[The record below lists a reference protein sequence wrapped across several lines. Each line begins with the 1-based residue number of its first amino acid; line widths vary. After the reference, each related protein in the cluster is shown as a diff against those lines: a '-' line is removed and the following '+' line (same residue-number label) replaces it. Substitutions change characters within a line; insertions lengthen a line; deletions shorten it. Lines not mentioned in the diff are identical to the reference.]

1 LLSLWNK
8 DAVPIMNND
17 TTQPNDYK
25 TWAEF
30 ISNKIKLA
38 QTNAVFKVNT
48 EMLTLY
54 WEIGNSIIEKQNQ
67 NGWGGK
73 VIDLL
78 ATDLGKNFPDNSGF
92 SVRNLKYMRAF
103 AEAYPQFP
111 MVQVPLAQSKNEF
124 VKVPLAQITWYHH
137 ISLLAKVKD
146 TTERAYYIVETAKNE
161 WSRDVMLL
169 QIQSKLYERD
179 GKALNNFER
188 TLPDYQSD
196 LAKSIFKDPYNFDFL
211 MLSRK
216 AKEIEIENLL
226 TQKITDFLLELGKG
240 FAFVGRQYAVE
251 VDNTDYKIDLLFYH
265 TVLHAYVVIEL
276 KAGEFLPEYVSKLNF
291 YISAIDD
298 KLKTPAD
305 EPTIGLLLCASKS
318 NVKVEYAMR
327 GITKPL
333 GIASYELE
341 QLVKENIDKLDQLDN
356 E

>member
-1 LLSLWNK
+1 MSNEITNH
-8 DAVPIMNND
+8 PE
-17 TTQPNDYK
+17 YK

-30 ISNKIKLA
+30 ITDKIKVA
-38 QTNAVFKVNT
+38 QTKVALKVNT

-67 NGWGGK
+67 NGWGSK

-78 ATDLGKNFPDNSGF
+78 AVDLAEIFPDNSGF
-92 SVRNLKYMRAF
+92 SVRNLKYMKSF
-103 AEAYPQFP
+103 AKAYPQFP
-111 MVQVPLAQSKNEF
+111 IVQVPLAQSKTEF
-124 VKVPLAQITWYHH
+124 MQVPLAQITWYHH
-137 ISLLAKVKD
+137 ISLLTKVKE
-146 TTERAYYIVETAKNE
+146 TSERAFYIIETAKNE

-169 QIQSKLYERD
+169 QIRSRSYERD
-179 GKALNNFER
+179 GKALNNFES

-216 AKEIEIENLL
+216 VKEVEIENLL

-240 FAFVGRQYAVE
+240 FAFVGKQYVVE
-251 VDNTDYKIDLLFYH
+251 VDNTAYKIDLLFYH
-265 TVLHAYVVIEL
+265 TILHAYVVIEL

-298 KLKTPAD
+298 KLKTPTD

-318 NVKVEYAMR
+318 NIKVEYAMR
-327 GITKPL
+327 GLDKPL
-333 GIASYELE
+333 GVASYELE
-341 QLVKENIDKLDQLDN
+341 QLVKENIDKLN
-356 E
+356 EKGSLT

>member
-1 LLSLWNK
+1 MSSE
-8 DAVPIMNND
+8 I
-17 TTQPNDYK
+17 TQHHDYK

-30 ISNKIKLA
+30 IFDKIKLA
-38 QTNAVFKVNT
+38 QTKAAFKVNA

-54 WEIGNSIIEKQNQ
+54 WEIGNSILEKQSQ
-67 NGWGGK
+67 NGWGSK

-78 ATDLGKNFPDNSGF
+78 ASDLAKNFPDNSGF
-92 SVRNLKYMRAF
+92 SVRNLKYMRSF

-111 MVQVPLAQSKNEF
+111 IVQVPLAQSKNEF
-124 VKVPLAQITWYHH
+124 VQVPLAQITWYHH

-146 TTERAYYIVETAKNE
+146 TTERAFYIAETAKNE

-179 GKALNNFER
+179 GKALNNFEN

-216 AKEIEIENLL
+216 AKEVEIENLL

-240 FAFVGRQYAVE
+240 FAFVGRQYKVE
-251 VDNTDYKIDLLFYH
+251 VDDTDYKIDLLFYH

-298 KLKTPAD
+298 KLKTPTD
-305 EPTIGLLLCASKS
+305 ELTIGLLLCASKS

-327 GITKPL
+327 GLTKPL
-333 GIASYELE
+333 GVASYELE
-341 QLVKENIDKLDQLDN
+341 QLVKENIDKLNDN
-356 E
+356 NEEEQ

>member
-1 LLSLWNK
+1 
-8 DAVPIMNND
+8 
-17 TTQPNDYK
+17 
-25 TWAEF
+25 
-30 ISNKIKLA
+30 
-38 QTNAVFKVNT
+38 
-48 EMLTLY
+48 MLTLY
-54 WEIGNSIIEKQNQ
+54 WEIGNSIIDKQNK
-67 NGWGGK
+67 NGWGSK

-78 ATDLGKNFPDNSGF
+78 AGDLAEKFPENSGF
-92 SVRNLKYMRAF
+92 SVRNLKYMRSF

-111 MVQVPLAQSKNEF
+111 MVQVPLAQSKSEF
-124 VKVPLAQITWYHH
+124 VQVPLAQITWYHH

-146 TTERAYYIVETAKNE
+146 TSERAFYINETAQNE

-169 QIQSKLYERD
+169 QIRSKLYERD
-179 GKALNNFER
+179 GKALNNFDR

-216 AKEIEIENLL
+216 VKEVEIENLL

-251 VDNTDYKIDLLFYH
+251 IDDTSYKIDLLFYH
-265 TVLHAYVVIEL
+265 TILHAYVVIEL

-305 EPTIGLLLCASKS
+305 EPTIGLLLCASKR

-327 GITKPL
+327 GLNKTI
-333 GIASYELE
+333 GVASYELE
-341 QLVKENIDKLDQLDN
+341 QLVKENIDKLIVAEDETPN
-356 E
+356 

>member
-1 LLSLWNK
+1 
-8 DAVPIMNND
+8 
-17 TTQPNDYK
+17 
-25 TWAEF
+25 
-30 ISNKIKLA
+30 
-38 QTNAVFKVNT
+38 
-48 EMLTLY
+48 MLTLY
-54 WEIGNSIIEKQNQ
+54 WEIGNSIIDKQNK
-67 NGWGGK
+67 NGWGSK

-78 ATDLGKNFPDNSGF
+78 AGDLAEKFPENSGF
-92 SVRNLKYMRAF
+92 SVRNLKYMRSF

-111 MVQVPLAQSKNEF
+111 MVQVPLAQSKSEF
-124 VKVPLAQITWYHH
+124 VQVPLAQITWYHH

-146 TTERAYYIVETAKNE
+146 TSERAFYINETAQNE

-169 QIQSKLYERD
+169 QIRSKLYERD
-179 GKALNNFER
+179 GKALNNFDR

-216 AKEIEIENLL
+216 VKEVEIENLL

-251 VDNTDYKIDLLFYH
+251 IDDTSYKIDLLFYH
-265 TVLHAYVVIEL
+265 TILHAYVVIEL

-305 EPTIGLLLCASKS
+305 EPTIGLLLCASKR

-327 GITKPL
+327 GLNKPL
-333 GIASYELE
+333 GVASYELE
-341 QLVKENIDKLDQLDN
+341 QLVKENIDKLIVAEDETPN
-356 E
+356 

>member
-1 LLSLWNK
+1 MSDK
-8 DAVPIMNND
+8 II
-17 TTQPNDYK
+17 QSKDYK
-25 TWAEF
+25 DWSAF

-38 QTNAVFKVNT
+38 QTRTALKVNT

-54 WEIGNSIIEKQNQ
+54 WEIGNSILEKQNQ
-67 NGWGGK
+67 NGWGSK

-78 ATDLGKNFPDNSGF
+78 AIDLAENFPENSGF

-111 MVQVPLAQSKNEF
+111 IVQVPLAQSENEF
-124 VKVPLAQITWYHH
+124 VQVPLAQITWYHH
-137 ISLLAKVKD
+137 ISLLTKVKD
-146 TTERAYYIVETAKNE
+146 TTKRAFYISETAKNE

-179 GKALNNFER
+179 GKALNNFEN

-211 MLSRK
+211 MLYRK
-216 AKEIEIENLL
+216 AKEVEIENLL

-298 KLKTPAD
+298 KLKTPTD

-318 NVKVEYAMR
+318 KVKVEYAMR
-327 GITKPL
+327 GLDKPL
-333 GIASYELE
+333 GVASYQLE
-341 QLVKENIDKLDQLDN
+341 RLVKENIDKLNNN
-356 E
+356 EEQ